1 MTLHL
6 SIAILTPSYLKKKLK
21 IYMVDLSNIRNYNL
35 YSQMAKRQNVKLI
48 IIFML
53 GLINGLR

>member
-21 IYMVDLSNIRNYNL
+21 IYMLDLSNIRNYNL
-35 YSQMAKRQNVKLI
+35 YSQMAKRQNAKLI

-53 GLINGLR
+53 G